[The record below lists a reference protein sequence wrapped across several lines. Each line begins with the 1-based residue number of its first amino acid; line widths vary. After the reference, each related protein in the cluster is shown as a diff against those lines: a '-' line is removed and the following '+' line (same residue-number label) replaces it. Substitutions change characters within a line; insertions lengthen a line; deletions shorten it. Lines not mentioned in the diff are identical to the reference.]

1 MVLTA
6 TQFFG
11 TAAPA
16 RVVRPTP
23 VMEPVRVR
31 TRPDRVP
38 HGNRTVLEHAVEPV
52 RAAGASPMLA
62 FHMALDALDL
72 LGLKD
77 SAGTRF
83 ESLSESERDRVMVA
97 RTMMTDSPLSAD
109 EITEAHAALER
120 LASMET

>member
-6 TQFFG
+6 TQLFG
-11 TAAPA
+11 KAAPA
-16 RVVRPTP
+16 TVVRPIP
-23 VMEPVRVR
+23 VMEPVWVR
-31 TRPDRVP
+31 THPDRAMD
-38 HGNRTVLEHAVEPV
+38 GNGTVLEHAVEPV

-97 RTMMTDSPLSAD
+97 RTMMTDNPLSAD

>member
-6 TQFFG
+6 TQYFG

-16 RVVRPTP
+16 TAVRPIP

-31 TRPDRVP
+31 TRPDP
-38 HGNRTVLEHAVEPV
+38 ALHENRTVLEHAVEPV

-62 FHMALDALDL
+62 FHVAMDALDL

-83 ESLSESERDRVMVA
+83 DSLSKSERDRVMIA
-97 RTMMTDSPLSAD
+97 RTMMTDSHLSAD
-109 EITEAHAALER
+109 EIPEARAVLER
-120 LASMET
+120 LVSMET

>member
-6 TQFFG
+6 TQLFG
-11 TAAPA
+11 KAAPA
-16 RVVRPTP
+16 TVVRPIP

-52 RAAGASPMLA
+52 RASGASPTLA
-62 FHMALDALDL
+62 FHMAMDALDL
-72 LGLKD
+72 LGLQD
-77 SAGTRF
+77 SAGTRL
-83 ESLSESERDRVMVA
+83 ESLSESERERVMVA

-109 EITEAHAALER
+109 EVPEARRALER
-120 LASMET
+120 LVSLGT

>member
-6 TQFFG
+6 TQLFG
-11 TAAPA
+11 KAAPA
-16 RVVRPTP
+16 KVVRPIP
-23 VMEPVRVR
+23 VMEPARVR
-31 TRPDRVP
+31 TRPDRVL

-52 RAAGASPMLA
+52 RASGASPTLA

-77 SAGTRF
+77 SAGTRL